1 MSVEASSEVRRL
13 HGSMEVGVACPPPSG
28 LAEAPADAAVDGTGV
43 ATIAVAVSV
52 ATATGNDAADGA
64 VLALVVQAPS
74 TRARHRIETQRCFK
88 LMEIPFI
95 GCGGGA

>member
-43 ATIAVAVSV
+43 VTIAVAVSV
-52 ATATGNDAADGA
+52 ASATGDDAADGEG
-64 VLALVVQAPS
+64 VALVVQAPS
-74 TRARHRIETQRCFK
+74 TRARPRIEIQRIFRFTG
-88 LMEIPFI
+88 IPFI
-95 GCGGGA
+95 GYGG